1 MQITKV
7 RVELGVT
14 RTHEKIQSEYIQNY
28 LLEFGDYTQ
37 DIELILDLPVR
48 LQKWFSIECFQIQ
61 LSFSQ

>member
-14 RTHEKIQSEYIQNY
+14 STHEKIQSEYIQNY
-28 LLEFGDYTQ
+28 LLEFGDYIQ
-37 DIELILDLPVR
+37 DIELILELPVR
-48 LQKWFSIECFQIQ
+48 LQKWFSIECFHIQ